1 MWGSSHDLTLPAMAD
16 PAKQAEAL
24 KFLDWLATN
33 STEWARSGQLPAF
46 KAVMESEAFQQLPGR
61 EAFIEMMPYEVMFP
75 GTPKYNEIFASNA
88 PTPMMVMAQ
97 DIMLEQADPAVEV
110 QTACD
115 AITGILS
122 VP

>member
-1 MWGSSHDLTLPAMAD
+1 M
-16 PAKQAEAL
+16 
-24 KFLDWLATN
+24 
-33 STEWARSGQLPAF
+33 
-46 KAVMESEAFQQLPGR
+46 
-61 EAFIEMMPYEVMFP
+61 VMFP